1 MGLRDLLLWLFTGR
15 PLPRKSDP
23 SITEAD
29 FGGDVSHREPV
40 VDEVELAK
48 LVEAAFPFEVVTA
61 AGAVAEAERQ
71 SLAAKPGRCAAH
83 LGDRDNFLTLAS
95 IFHTPTSG
103 IQNLRSPSDIVMA
116 SADIDL
122 AAFSKTPVGIDASDL
137 PDLMKEISGAWPAE
151 AEALNG
157 PLAVTSPLTNQ
168 PHSLTYIGVFPTD
181 DETEIPALLRWGAW
195 NDCPAP
201 EVHVAHLRGWRD
213 AYGAKLVS
221 ITRDT
226 IELRVDRRP
235 ASREEALEL
244 ARQHFAYCPDIVLQG
259 TQTIEAL
266 AASLMQSDWW
276 FFWWD

>member
-23 SITEAD
+23 DTKEID
-29 FGGDVSHREPV
+29 FGGDVSYRAPV
-40 VDEVELAK
+40 VDEVALAK
-48 LVEAAFPFEVVTA
+48 AVEAAFPFEVVEA
-61 AGAVAEAERQ
+61 NGATSESERER
-71 SLAAKPGRCAAH
+71 LAAKPGRSVAH
-83 LGDRDNFLTLAS
+83 LGDRDSFLSIAS
-95 IFHTPTSG
+95 IFHAPTCG
-103 IQNLRSPSDIVMA
+103 VENLSSPSDIIMA

-122 AAFSKTPVGIDASDL
+122 VASSKAPVGFDASDL
-137 PDLMKEISGAWPAE
+137 PELMREISGDWPSE
-151 AEALNG
+151 ADALDG
-157 PLAVTSPLTNQ
+157 PLAVVNPVTNQ
-168 PHSLTYIGVFPTD
+168 PLPQTYIGVFPTD

-226 IELRVDRRP
+226 IELKVDRRP